1 MVSSLRSL
9 MRPAC
14 QMTGAVDRS
23 DRAGTATSSLPGEP
37 SRVGYRRTTMT
48 TPLTTSLRR
57 SGARRSRSLVA
68 IVAGLA
74 LAAGL
79 AACGDDGS
87 DDTAD
92 DPSASSSSPS
102 PSEEGPETP
111 TEPSVP
117 ETAESGRATIPATGS
132 AGVTE
137 ATVVHATEGGGSAST
152 LAFAL
157 DSEMAVSDFVGQL
170 EAGFGDTVRATV
182 AEVAKQSPDATP
194 YGAVVAIGCEGPRK
208 VTIDAGEAGF
218 EVTPQMPKST
228 IQCLAPMTYV
238 VVFSAPNA

>member
-1 MVSSLRSL
+1 M
-9 MRPAC
+9 
-14 QMTGAVDRS
+14 
-23 DRAGTATSSLPGEP
+23 
-37 SRVGYRRTTMT
+37 RVGYRRTTMT

-57 SGARRSRSLVA
+57 SGHRRTRSLAALVT
-68 IVAGLA
+68 GLA

-87 DDTAD
+87 DDTAT
-92 DPSASSSSPS
+92 DPAASSSSPS
-102 PSEEGPETP
+102 PSEGDEPTSETP
-111 TEPSVP
+111 TTP
-117 ETAESGRATIPATGS
+117 EDGEGGQEKVPATGS

-182 AEVAKQSPDATP
+182 AEVAKQAPDATP
-194 YGAVVAIGCEGPRK
+194 YGAVVAVGCEGPRSL
-208 VTIDAGEAGF
+208 TIDAGEAGF
-218 EVTPQMPKST
+218 EVEPRMPKST
-228 IQCLAPMTYV
+228 IECLAPMTYV
-238 VVFSAPNA
+238 VVFAAPNA

>member
-1 MVSSLRSL
+1 
-9 MRPAC
+9 
-14 QMTGAVDRS
+14 
-23 DRAGTATSSLPGEP
+23 
-37 SRVGYRRTTMT
+37 MT

-57 SGARRSRSLVA
+57 SGNRRTRSLAALVT
-68 IVAGLA
+68 GLA

-87 DDTAD
+87 DDTAT
-92 DPSASSSSPS
+92 DPAASSSSPS
-102 PSEEGPETP
+102 PSEGDEPTSETP
-111 TEPSVP
+111 TTP
-117 ETAESGRATIPATGS
+117 EAGEGGRETVPATGS

-182 AEVAKQSPDATP
+182 AEVAKQAPDATP
-194 YGAVVAIGCEGPRK
+194 YGAVVAVGCEGPRR
-208 VTIDAGEAGF
+208 VTVDAGEAGF
-218 EVTPQMPKST
+218 EVEPRMPKST
-228 IQCLAPMTYV
+228 IECLAPMTYV
-238 VVFSAPNA
+238 VVFAAPNA